1 MSALVHSNDKI
12 LLIVAH
18 PDDEVMFFGP
28 LLASTQRLSILC
40 LSTGNYEG
48 LGKTRMEELN
58 KCAEVFNIPSRNVS
72 IIDHQMLQ
80 DGMETHWP
88 LDVIEGVVF
97 DHIKSNEYNKI
108 FIFDEY
114 GISGHPNHIAASLG
128 SQKAI
133 KKLRTSCPF
142 SQLKAYKLSSR
153 NVVRKFLGIFEV
165 IIVLFLFRERYC
177 LLCWQPWKIVQGM
190 KCHRSQFVWFRQI
203 FIFISIYTY
212 INSYKEVI

>member
-1 MSALVHSNDKI
+1 MSALLHSNDKI

-48 LGKTRMEELN
+48 LGKTRVEELN
-58 KCAEVFNIPSRNVS
+58 KCAEVFNIPSRNLS

-97 DHIKSNEYNKI
+97 DHIKSNEYNK
-108 FIFDEY
+108 
-114 GISGHPNHIAASLG
+114 
-128 SQKAI
+128 
-133 KKLRTSCPF
+133 
-142 SQLKAYKLSSR
+142 
-153 NVVRKFLGIFEV
+153 V
-165 IIVLFLFRERYC
+165 
-177 LLCWQPWKIVQGM
+177 
-190 KCHRSQFVWFRQI
+190 
-203 FIFISIYTY
+203 
-212 INSYKEVI
+212 